1 MTKVRT
7 YTDIDRLLHERRL
20 RGAQVAERLQEFAS
34 VPRGE
39 YYFEL
44 VYCLLTPQSSA
55 VNAGKAVAALRAEG
69 LGIREIDPR
78 PILASRDHYIRF
90 HNTKATRILEAHAM
104 LPEILETLDGSRP
117 GESERRWLVERV
129 KGLGWKEASH
139 FLRNI
144 GRRDLAILDRHI
156 LRNLQRHG
164 AIRSIPTTLT
174 PKRYLAIEARFRRF
188 AAACGMAMDEIDL
201 LLWSRETGEI
211 LK

>member
-1 MTKVRT
+1 MTVVRR
-7 YTDIDRLLHERRL
+7 YRDLDRLFDERRR
-20 RGAQVAERLQEFAS
+20 RGAEVTERLSDFAS
-34 VPRGE
+34 VPREE
-39 YYFEL
+39 YFFEL

-55 VNAGKAVAALRAEG
+55 VNAGKAVAALRKEG
-69 LGIREIDPR
+69 LGVRGIDPR

-90 HNTKATRILEAHAM
+90 HNTKAARILEAHAG
-104 LPEILETLDGSRP
+104 LPEILKTLDGALAAE
-117 GESERRWLVERV
+117 GERRWLVDHV

-156 LRNLQRHG
+156 LRNLKRHG

-174 PKRYLAIEARFRRF
+174 PKRYLAIEERFRRF
-188 AAACGMAMDEIDL
+188 ADACGMAMDEIDL
-201 LLWSRETGEI
+201 LLWSRETGRI